1 MSIFLQLFLMQLSR
15 YYKGME
21 GKYWSRSSH
30 ICKLLDILY
39 LQDYG
44 NIWETHIFQRHG
56 KIVLEMAS
64 GQELIMNDNLHVLEI
79 LKNLVSSFLSRR
91 TELSFNENEMF
102 VGNGYLNER
111 LFNINVMIVI
121 APVMNQIKFL
131 LTCLS
136 CSTFGVKFMTC

>member
-1 MSIFLQLFLMQLSR
+1 
-15 YYKGME
+15 
-21 GKYWSRSSH
+21 
-30 ICKLLDILY
+30 
-39 LQDYG
+39 
-44 NIWETHIFQRHG
+44 
-56 KIVLEMAS
+56 
-64 GQELIMNDNLHVLEI
+64 MNDNLHVLEI
-79 LKNLVSSFLSRR
+79 LKNLVSSFLSSR

-111 LFNINVMIVI
+111 LFNINVMTVI